1 LGYKAVYVHWR
12 EEKKGGQVCMMS
24 DAGGGWG
31 EATEWMATRAEAEEK
46 GKLRRRTKW
55 GSKSRSKK
63 ERKLQRRVLRGSSF
77 EERELSFFR
86 EIFW

>member
-1 LGYKAVYVHWR
+1 LERGEERRSGLYNERCWR
-12 EEKKGGQVCMMS
+12 R
-24 DAGGGWG
+24 WG

-63 ERKLQRRVLRGSSF
+63 EKKTSKKSS
-77 EERELSFFR
+77 
-86 EIFW
+86 